1 MANVRLT
8 NEATFRFG
16 QTPITV
22 AEVETQG
29 ESQTFTLKLPRQVMT
44 SIKNVVFLDAKGQP
58 IEGSRTSTG
67 YMNDA
72 GEMGMTV
79 KTAAKT
85 ITIEFEAW
93 TGLKAVKV
101 PFKVRAA
108 LGIQ

>member
-1 MANVRLT
+1 
-8 NEATFRFG
+8 
-16 QTPITV
+16 
-22 AEVETQG
+22 
-29 ESQTFTLKLPRQVMT
+29 VMT

-58 IEGSRTSTG
+58 VEGSRTSTG

-93 TGLKAVKV
+93 TGLKTIKV

-108 LGIQ
+108 LGLD